1 MSPASMRDVY
11 QMETN
16 KFTITKRIELR
27 ERKDWREDYK
37 ELAKEIIGNNQD
49 HTIMLIKTLP
59 NMPEQIREGIVAKTF
74 LTAFAIY
81 KEEQDSKNIFNRASL
96 N

>member
-11 QMETN
+11 QIETN

-37 ELAKEIIGNNQD
+37 ELAKEIIEN
-49 HTIMLIKTLP
+49 
-59 NMPEQIREGIVAKTF
+59 
-74 LTAFAIY
+74 FA
-81 KEEQDSKNIFNRASL
+81 
-96 N
+96 